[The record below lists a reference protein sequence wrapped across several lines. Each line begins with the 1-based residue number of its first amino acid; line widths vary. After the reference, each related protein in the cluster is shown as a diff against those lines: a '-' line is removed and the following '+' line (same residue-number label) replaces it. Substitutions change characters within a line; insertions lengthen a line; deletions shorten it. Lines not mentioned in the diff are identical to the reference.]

1 MYHLKFIKYDVYGV
15 YTYSFKK
22 LGTRTLVRIVIS
34 IITLF
39 LGKNRFN
46 LHHFTCNIFS
56 RNITPDTFADS
67 LQYLLFGCLQCPLAF
82 WCSVLQG
89 VSMDPGSSL
98 KAGARGRSSF
108 CGALLRKRTN
118 TKLAPMV

>member
-39 LGKNRFN
+39 LGRNRFN
-46 LHHFTCNIFS
+46 LHHFACNIFS

-67 LQYLLFGCLQCPLAF
+67 LQFPEFGHLQCPLAF
-82 WCSVLQG
+82 LVLCAPG
-89 VSMDPGSSL
+89 VDPGSSL
-98 KAGARGRSSF
+98 KAGPGEDPVFVGPS
-108 CGALLRKRTN
+108 
-118 TKLAPMV
+118 